1 MANRRRF
8 LQGSLTGIGAALAS
22 FGINPALAQEVGKVA
37 GNRIGLAA
45 HVRKNGAERNRG
57 TRVLDVN

>member
-22 FGINPALAQEVGKVA
+22 FGINPALAP
-37 GNRIGLAA
+37 
-45 HVRKNGAERNRG
+45 
-57 TRVLDVN
+57 